1 MEKTSNGKLINIR
14 GKDMYVE
21 SYGSENNTPLLY
33 IHGGPGQGCYDF
45 CYHQAERLQEDVRLI
60 AVDQRGVSRSEGIK
74 KEEGF
79 SLNDIILDFEELR
92 KELGIEKWALL
103 GHSFGGYFSLLYA
116 TTFPKSVSHI
126 IFECPTFD
134 SELSAR
140 NSLIKASKLFSEVRK
155 ETLAEKCLELSKS
168 DKPAKDLMLE
178 FMDIRPE
185 LGEKGIEIHV
195 HNFEHPTD
203 YSLYT
208 EDEWKQFFEK
218 NNVHNDRLFEE
229 NEIFNSLLPRLN
241 EVTQPALLINGKYD
255 PVTCDEQKRT
265 FLSDVKHGESITLQ
279 DSGHFPHF
287 EEPEKFKNVVLNF
300 LK

>member
-1 MEKTSNGKLINIR
+1 MEKTSNGRLINIR
-14 GKDMYVE
+14 GKDLHVE
-21 SYGSENNTPLLY
+21 IYGSENNTPLLY

-74 KEEGF
+74 KEESF
-79 SLNDIILDFEELR
+79 SLIDIILDFEELR
-92 KELGIEKWALL
+92 KKLGIEKWALL

-134 SELSAR
+134 SGLSAR
-140 NSLIKASKLFSEVRK
+140 NLLIKASKLFNEAGK

-168 DKPAKDLMLE
+168 DKSAKDLMLE
-178 FMDIRPE
+178 FVEIRPE
-185 LGEKGIEIHV
+185 LGERGLEIHI
-195 HNFEHPTD
+195 HNIEHTTD
-203 YSLYT
+203 YSLYS
-208 EDEWKQFFEK
+208 EDEWKQFIEK
-218 NNVHNDRLFEE
+218 NSVHNDRLFEE
-229 NEIFNSLLPRLN
+229 NEIFNSLLPRLK

-255 PVTCDEQKRT
+255 PVTCDEQKRI
-265 FLSDVKHGESITLQ
+265 FLEDVRHGESITLQ

-287 EEPEKFKNVVLNF
+287 EEPENFKNVVLNF